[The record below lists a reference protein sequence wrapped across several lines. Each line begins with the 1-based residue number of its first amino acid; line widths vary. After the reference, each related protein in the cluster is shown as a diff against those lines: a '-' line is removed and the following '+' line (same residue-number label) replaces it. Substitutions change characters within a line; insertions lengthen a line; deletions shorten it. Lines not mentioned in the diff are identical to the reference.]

1 MIFHLTAYWG
11 TQFVLGDGKYSGD
24 NENRHSEKRSHCQ
37 TADAILKV
45 HMRSDSAAANGWLR
59 DHYGEQLSPVREK
72 LWAPKLNCTRITGG
86 AMHYHDSDDLKRLA
100 EFKQLAPTEFS
111 AFVEFDKT
119 VGREDGTI
127 PRKYRELIAIAV
139 ACTTQCPY
147 CLDVHTRAAKRAG
160 ATREEV
166 SEAAMLA
173 AALRAGAAITHGALA
188 VKLFDQ
194 DPAAQAAVRDA
205 RK

>member
-1 MIFHLTAYWG
+1 
-11 TQFVLGDGKYSGD
+11 
-24 NENRHSEKRSHCQ
+24 
-37 TADAILKV
+37 
-45 HMRSDSAAANGWLR
+45 
-59 DHYGEQLSPVREK
+59 
-72 LWAPKLNCTRITGG
+72 
-86 AMHYHDSDDLKRLA
+86 MHYHDSDDLKRLG

-111 AFVEFDKT
+111 AFAEFDKI

-127 PRKYRELIAIAV
+127 PTKYRELIAIAV

-147 CLDVHTRAAKRAG
+147 CLDVHARAAKRAG

-166 SEAAMLA
+166 TEAAMLA
-173 AALRAGAAITHGALA
+173 AALRAGAAVTHGALA

-194 DPAAQAAVRDA
+194 VPASQAAGADA